1 MRAYVIEF
9 DTDCDLPKVAV
20 ELEGAKD
27 VKCDGTADEAF
38 GTARLADM
46 YSGECAILR
55 TRATNGGKSLAKG
68 VDLHYSLPQ
77 YASYV
82 ANSLTFGGAAKT
94 DAADTDEGK
103 YDAAL
108 KKIMVN
114 AGDLAVGATS
124 PDAQFSVKID

>member
-82 ANSLTFGGAAKT
+82 ANSLTFGGAVKT
-94 DAADTDEGK
+94 DAADADAGK
-103 YDAAL
+103 YDATL